1 MNPTGIVNEHS
12 PLNDSPLCA
21 ECNLSITDDS
31 YIRWKGR
38 ERVCTDCRN
47 IRVEQLRKTKQEFEK
62 AKNGKGING
71 LALSKAV
78 SATVVQLK
86 VREKWD
92 RRMIY
97 LEAAFSD
104 GARTQRIRYLFA
116 RDIPI
121 YLHSWLVKKRL
132 YLQDVTEAGNHH
144 RECRDCGHEL
154 ALGEEIKWNFAIR
167 LCQDCYSERKRTMKF
182 GVYMSPSKF
191 SSETPISPE
200 ADSPRAKAIKLV
212 AGEILITAGGG
223 MGIILF
229 NEKMQKMGYLPDDSF
244 KMLTSDPRFI
254 FIKSTGSRI
263 ADGKTVRTGGG
274 DIICIRFREEE
285 Q

>member
-21 ECNLSITDDS
+21 ECNLSITDGS
-31 YIRWKGR
+31 YILWKGR

-62 AKNGKGING
+62 AKKRKGING

-86 VREKWD
+86 AREKWD
-92 RRMIY
+92 RQMIY
-97 LEAAFSD
+97 LEAKFSD

-116 RDIPI
+116 KDIPI

-132 YLQDVTEAGNHH
+132 YLQDVAEAGNHH
-144 RECRDCGHEL
+144 RECRDCGQEL
-154 ALGEEIKWNFAIR
+154 ALGEGIQWNYAIR
-167 LCQDCYSERKRTMKF
+167 LCNECHSERKRTMKF
-182 GVYMSPSKF
+182 GVYISPSKL
-191 SSETPISPE
+191 SLETPLYSE
-200 ADSPRAKAIKLV
+200 ADSPRTRAIKLV
-212 AGEILITAGGG
+212 AEEILITAGGS

-244 KMLTSDPRFI
+244 KMLNPDPRFI

-263 ADGKTVRTGGG
+263 VEGKTVRTGGG
-274 DIICIRFREEE
+274 DIICIWFKEEE
-285 Q
+285 